1 MTASTASVVGGRIQT
16 QEEPTM
22 IATTAYIRPGAR
34 RAHGF
39 DYLAMKVSLAVL
51 LWARRRADRRAIDRD
66 EHARRWWLQ
75 RETERREHGYALRLP
90 RG

>member
-1 MTASTASVVGGRIQT
+1 MTAGTVSVVGTRIDVE
-16 QEEPTM
+16 EEPTM

-39 DYLAMKVSLAVL
+39 DYLAMRVSLAVL
-51 LWARRRADRRAIDRD
+51 LWARRRADRHAVSRD
-66 EHARRWWLQ
+66 ELSRRFRIQ
-75 RETERREHGYALRLP
+75 RETERREHAFASRLP